1 MSLDIPDIV
10 MKHAPWSPSMASTAI
25 NCPHAFSLRYVKK
38 EKRVEPESL
47 DSRVGTVVHAILEW
61 VAQGAEV
68 HVAFAKALE
77 GYHLPH
83 EGQMMVQ
90 TYRDAVADFKKGL
103 QEFDQKFGIR
113 EVLIEKKIAVKPD
126 FTLTEF
132 FAHNGLIRGV
142 IDLVIITKKGKK
154 AVIIDHKSGSVKPID
169 MYQTQTETYAV
180 LIDRLVQGLSG
191 VRIAIHYVGADP
203 NINGKRTVWAPEYNM
218 EVVRT
223 QFRENLVAYLTKA
236 AEAVA
241 NSDEPN
247 KCWLCNYCGYKP
259 VCPAYQ

>member
-1 MSLDIPDIV
+1 
-10 MKHAPWSPSMASTAI
+10 MASTAI
-25 NCPHAFSLRYVKK
+25 NCPHAFSLRYKK
-38 EKRVEPESL
+38 KQKRVEPESL

-61 VAQGAEV
+61 VAQGV
-68 HVAFAKALE
+68 DVNKAFDKALE
-77 GYHLPH
+77 GYELPH

-90 TYRDAVADFKKGL
+90 TYRDAVTDFKKGL
-103 QEFDQKFGIR
+103 EEFDRKFGIH
-113 EVLIEKKIAVKPD
+113 EVLVEKKIALTPD
-126 FTLTEF
+126 FGLTKF
-132 FAHNGLIRGV
+132 FAKDGLVRGV
-142 IDLVIITKKGKK
+142 IDLVVITKGKK

-169 MYQTQTETYAV
+169 KYQEQTEAYAV
-180 LIDRLVQGLSG
+180 FVDCLVRGLDG

-223 QFRENLVAYLTKA
+223 RFRENLVQYLTKA
-236 AEAVA
+236 AETVA
-241 NSDEPN
+241 DSDAPH